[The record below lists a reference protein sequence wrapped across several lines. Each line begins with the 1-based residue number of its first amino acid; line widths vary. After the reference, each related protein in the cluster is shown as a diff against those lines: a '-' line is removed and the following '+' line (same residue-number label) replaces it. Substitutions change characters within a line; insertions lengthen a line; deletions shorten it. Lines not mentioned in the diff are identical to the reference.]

1 MCPAFRQSKVLAH
14 GQEIKMPQGVSVVS
28 TATESEGSLPA
39 LDKQHLSFTLL
50 CRWGI
55 LCKTTAAFLTGSH
68 RQGWR
73 LTQWEQ
79 LRAACRFCNLLSPFW
94 CGYTLFQRFVSFLQE
109 PSFPL
114 LEEGHCFLRLS
125 AFDSF
130 PFQGKLGVIIP
141 YSIMQFHSKAAMA
154 LTPSKRNCF
163 ISTPKLTISSKTWE
177 AEGQRVIP
185 FPSTQV
191 ILGKSLT
198 AAFVGDQSNLLS
210 MHSGTLKAYRMSLN
224 FHLSGKNKVAKL

>member
-28 TATESEGSLPA
+28 TATESEGSLTA
-39 LDKQHLSFTLL
+39 LNKQHLSFTLL

-94 CGYTLFQRFVSFLQE
+94 CGYTFFSALCVILTGTFISSAWRRAL
-109 PSFPL
+109 L
-114 LEEGHCFLRLS
+114 LEAQCFRFLPFSREAGS
-125 AFDSF
+125 DNPIFYNAIPFKSSNGFDT
-130 PFQGKLGVIIP
+130 QQKEL
-141 YSIMQFHSKAAMA
+141 FH
-154 LTPSKRNCF
+154 LY
-163 ISTPKLTISSKTWE
+163 SKTVNQLQNLRGRG
-177 AEGQRVIP
+177 AEGYPIP
-185 FPSTQV
+185 QHTS
-191 ILGKSLT
+191 
-198 AAFVGDQSNLLS
+198 
-210 MHSGTLKAYRMSLN
+210 HSWEISYSCFCRWSIKFTIYALWNS
-224 FHLSGKNKVAKL
+224 